1 MPEPQEQVSKKKILL
16 IEDEPNVSELVKYR
30 LEESNYEVDIA
41 EDGYSALNK
50 VRTFTPDL
58 IILDLMLPKIDG
70 YTVCR
75 LLKFNDQ
82 FRHIPIIMFTART
95 NPDDER
101 RGMECGADAYIPK
114 PFEPKILL
122 DRIKGLIK
130 TEATT

>member
-1 MPEPQEQVSKKKILL
+1 MPETQEPLTKKKILL

-30 LEESNYEVDIA
+30 LEESDYEVDVA

-50 VRTFTPDL
+50 VRTFNPDL

-82 FRHIPIIMFTART
+82 FRHIPVIMFTART

-101 RGMECGADAYIPK
+101 RGMECGADAYVPK

>member
-1 MPEPQEQVSKKKILL
+1 MPETKEQIPKKKILL

-41 EDGYSALNK
+41 EDGYNALNK
-50 VRTFTPDL
+50 VRTFNPDL

-82 FRHIPIIMFTART
+82 FRHIPVIMFTART

-101 RGMECGADAYIPK
+101 RGMECGADAYVPK

>member
-1 MPEPQEQVSKKKILL
+1 MPETQEQVTKKKILL

-30 LEESNYEVDIA
+30 LEESDYEVDIA

-50 VRTFTPDL
+50 VRTFNPDL

-82 FRHIPIIMFTART
+82 FRHIPVIMFTART

-101 RGMECGADAYIPK
+101 RGMECGADAYVPK